1 MQHVAAPRIFN
12 LLVCIQKSEKEHFL
26 MFQLTRNDTYLAMCR
41 QNPKEK
47 NWNNSTGKNLLL
59 LFCTVC
65 CTQQKKII
73 NILYEKQHHHVW
85 ALSAQYLHARY
96 FLLIAFTMVVV
107 YLQDCKIHFA
117 TLSWT
122 SKRKPP
128 TTEIKGVNPGNRH
141 LNPCTQLPKVMAYL
155 QFLMSNSHRESS

>member
-1 MQHVAAPRIFN
+1 MTKFGDFASGGCCIF
-12 LLVCIQKSEKEHFL
+12 QEK
-26 MFQLTRNDTYLAMCR
+26 LT
-41 QNPKEK
+41 
-47 NWNNSTGKNLLL
+47 W
-59 LFCTVC
+59 
-65 CTQQKKII
+65 QQKKII

-155 QFLMSNSHRESS
+155 QFLMSNSHRESCQGGLGLIQLRK